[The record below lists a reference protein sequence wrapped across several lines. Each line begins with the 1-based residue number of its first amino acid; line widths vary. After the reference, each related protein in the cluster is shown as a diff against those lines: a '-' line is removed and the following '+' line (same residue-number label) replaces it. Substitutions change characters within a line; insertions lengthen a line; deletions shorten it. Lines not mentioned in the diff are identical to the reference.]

1 MAVKDQTILKN
12 HYYYIR
18 DTKILSKL
26 KLSHFILYLISH
38 PLEEELLLKKIQV
51 LRYNIQ
57 RGQIRQKK
65 NFFGFEMSR
74 EQDHSRYRGGMM
86 RYYLKN

>member
-65 NFFGFEMSR
+65 ISSASKCQGNKIIL
-74 EQDHSRYRGGMM
+74 DIVAV
-86 RYYLKN
+86 